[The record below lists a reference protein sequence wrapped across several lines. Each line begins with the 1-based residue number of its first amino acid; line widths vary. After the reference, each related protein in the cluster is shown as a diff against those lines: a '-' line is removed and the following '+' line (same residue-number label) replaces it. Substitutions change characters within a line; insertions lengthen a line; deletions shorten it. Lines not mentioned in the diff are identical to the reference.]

1 MIFFFFCDALRRCF
15 VALSLSFSLPH
26 GQTLQQSVSTDTS
39 EQAPQTVHELNSLIS
54 SLVSVIGVAVGTP
67 LTGCFMNPLLA
78 MTVLAISHWRHSVL
92 VVMLGPAIGAGLAA
106 LAAKLFSYRVRAPFL
121 TSVRWGAGG
130 MGGLGLGNLHAGRV
144 AHQMHAMHQA
154 GAGAGAGGPRDSV
167 SVSVSP
173 GGAGGR
179 ANPFD
184 PRGHDEKQG
193 SRF

>member
-1 MIFFFFCDALRRCF
+1 M
-15 VALSLSFSLPH
+15 
-26 GQTLQQSVSTDTS
+26 STDTS